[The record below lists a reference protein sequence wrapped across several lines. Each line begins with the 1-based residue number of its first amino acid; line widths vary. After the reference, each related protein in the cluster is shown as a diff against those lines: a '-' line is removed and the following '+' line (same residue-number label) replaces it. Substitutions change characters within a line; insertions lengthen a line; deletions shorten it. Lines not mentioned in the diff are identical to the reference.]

1 MENNMLHWYGHV
13 LHMGV
18 TDSLNEYCPDRRNEG
33 EVEEDRDKVVERSEN
48 SDNAKESNTLRSGKP
63 VDMVKRH

>member
-1 MENNMLHWYGHV
+1 
-13 LHMGV
+13 MGV